1 MDYYEIMGNIY
12 TTYGEYVKAAN
23 LYKKVLEAQP
33 SNADVIKELRKIY
46 LKQKDTE
53 NVIYLSRKL
62 INIEPDNYA
71 YYEEII
77 NLLFHVHAYQD
88 ALDYAQK
95 ALELPTADVFAVK
108 NQNSKDLYLYR

>member
-1 MDYYEIMGNIY
+1 MGNIY

-95 ALELPTADVFAVK
+95 A
-108 NQNSKDLYLYR
+108 S